1 MKALSKKA
9 SVFHI
14 LVSSSVGGWFSSITR
29 GIDDDKM
36 SAELKMFDKMKKEA
50 EKLEKSSL
58 NSVPTSSSNGLEDSI
73 DQTGITSVCLKESS
87 YRSVTMNIFRKFF
100 FSF

>member
-1 MKALSKKA
+1 
-9 SVFHI
+9 
-14 LVSSSVGGWFSSITR
+14 
-29 GIDDDKM
+29 M

-73 DQTGITSVCLKESS
+73 DQTGKTRV
-87 YRSVTMNIFRKFF
+87 
-100 FSF
+100 

>member
-1 MKALSKKA
+1 M
-9 SVFHI
+9 
-14 LVSSSVGGWFSSITR
+14 GGWFSSITR

-73 DQTGITSVCLKESS
+73 DQTGKTRVCFK
-87 YRSVTMNIFRKFF
+87 R
-100 FSF
+100 